1 MSKKSIEFKNQK
13 NNAMHQYHKWYIQTY
28 KDVIHFDEFMKRVTK
43 YNWLNESLT
52 NFDKDIY
59 STDLVPIN
67 YSSIWRHEV
76 LDNIK
81 YHLNPK
87 RTEHIV
93 TVFKMDRTKS
103 LGIDRSAEFHT
114 TFAFLYSAEE
124 PTTRGLNKK
133 INPIEHQYLCLG
145 PTFQSA
151 DGEYR
156 RRFISFKQFK
166 YVMNQFKILV
176 EPITDQII
184 KWMNKKTMSIQMEA
198 FFPRYLKDPKIQRAF
213 MEKLD
218 TDRLLIEIYAAV
230 WLLEYKR
237 HDDDTQENHL
247 VAGYK
252 EAMFSND
259 DQKFYHEHI
268 KKIPESQTGDFNA
281 LMELIMPYPG
291 KKYNP
296 ADCGQKFIPLR
307 VKDVEDAQ
315 NIKYA
320 PWREIYIASL
330 VGDLVINGISPGFPI
345 FGDWFFISTNSPDIW
360 DNKVSHLKLD
370 HSMVA
375 SEIVH
380 KLEEARKSTYQYG
393 DKGDPIFITYQM
405 EGMSEAIEVPM
416 EYAEKEIILAP
427 LTLVSLVEH
436 VGRTFADMPNMI
448 THDFYLKETGD
459 LFSNEIIFTKYLFEY
474 IYDLYSMNFHFQ
486 LIHSDL
492 HLNNITLN
500 LIRHFYQNT
509 MDPKDTNPLIKN
521 VHVVYNISSKDNKDN
536 SNIGNETYVFPHYG
550 RYATII
556 DFSRGILGREQ
567 LMCDYPEHT
576 TDQIISNQRKRLLK
590 TIAREI
596 PDFYESHKND
606 FEALLLQNFDLAFKL
621 LTCLDSYKLT
631 KGILGLIAHNENKVR
646 VHPNIVKLLEKVNHM
661 ALNVLTIDMQKAFTR
676 SIKEYDYPN
685 LRIIKECFGDYTL
698 DKFDQTTARRDD
710 PELPIAVVDVWQVH
724 NPVKYNTRSYEHFPP
739 NVKFDYIEKHNIPID
754 KSGLKNF
761 EKFKKYMETNPEER
775 VQEIAQELR
784 DSKAERRG
792 TPPPPKSS
800 TTFLSK
806 NVTPK
811 KMPKKDDTEFLSS
824 SSI

>member
-1 MSKKSIEFKNQK
+1 MSKKSADFKHQK
-13 NNAMHQYHKWYIQTY
+13 NNAMHQYQLWYVETY
-28 KDVIHFDEFMKRVTK
+28 KDVIHFDEFKKKVSK
-43 YNWLNESLT
+43 YNWLTESLI
-52 NFDKDIY
+52 NFDKDIF
-59 STDLVPIN
+59 SHNGMDGTLN
-67 YSSIWRHEV
+67 YSSVWRHEV

-87 RTEHIV
+87 RTENIV
-93 TVFKMDRTKS
+93 TVFKMDRIKS

-124 PTTRGLNKK
+124 PTIKGPHKK
-133 INPIEHQYLCLG
+133 INPIEHQYICLG

-156 RRFISFKQFK
+156 RRFISFRQFK
-166 YVMNQFKILV
+166 YIMNQFKMLV
-176 EPITDQII
+176 EPVVDQII

-198 FFPRYLKDPKIQRAF
+198 FFPKYLKDPKIQRAF

-237 HDDDTQENHL
+237 LEDDTQENHL

-252 EAMFSND
+252 EAMFAND

-268 KKIPESQTGDFNA
+268 KQIPESQNGLFNA
-281 LMELIMPYPG
+281 LMEQIMPYPG
-291 KKYNP
+291 KSFNP

-307 VKDVEDAQ
+307 VKDVEDAE
-315 NIKYA
+315 NIKYP
-320 PWREIYIASL
+320 PWREIYIAGL
-330 VGDLVINGISPGFPI
+330 VGDLVINGVSPGFPI

-405 EGMSEAIEVPM
+405 EGMSEAIEVPI

-427 LTLVSLVEH
+427 VTLVSLVEH

-448 THDFYLKETGD
+448 THNFYLKETGD
-459 LFSNEIIFTKYLFEY
+459 LFSDEKIFAKYLFEY
-474 IYDLYSMNFHFQ
+474 IYDLYSMNFHLQ

-500 LIRHFYQNT
+500 LVRHFYKNV
-509 MDPKDTNPLIKN
+509 MDPKDTIPLIKN
-521 VHVVYNISSKDNKDN
+521 MHVVYNVSNSKEEQT
-536 SNIGNETYVFPHYG
+536 IGTETYIFPHYG

-567 LMCDYPEHT
+567 LMRDYPEHT
-576 TDQIISNQRKRLLK
+576 TDQIISSQRKRLLK

-596 PDFYESHKND
+596 PDFYEAHKND

-621 LTCLDSYKLT
+621 LTCLDSFKLT
-631 KGILGLIAHNENKVR
+631 KGMLGLIAHNENKVR
-646 VHPNIVKLLEKVNHM
+646 VHPNTIKLLEKVNHM

-676 SIKEYDYPN
+676 NIKEYDYPN
-685 LRIIKECFGDYTL
+685 LRIIKECFVDYTL
-698 DKFDQTTARRDD
+698 DKFDQKAARRDD
-710 PELPIAVVDVWQVH
+710 PELHIGIIDVWQVH
-724 NPVKYNTRSYEHFPP
+724 NPLKYNTRSYEHFPP
-739 NVKFDYIEKHNIPID
+739 NIKFDYVEKHNIPVD

-761 EKFKKYMETNPEER
+761 EKFKKYMETNPDER
-775 VQEIAQELR
+775 VQELAQELR
-784 DSKAERRG
+784 DSKPERRG
-792 TPPPPKSS
+792 TPEPPKSS
-800 TTFLSK
+800 DKKSTKKL
-806 NVTPK
+806 PK
-811 KMPKKDDTEFLSS
+811 IDDNEFLSS
-824 SSI
+824 SAI